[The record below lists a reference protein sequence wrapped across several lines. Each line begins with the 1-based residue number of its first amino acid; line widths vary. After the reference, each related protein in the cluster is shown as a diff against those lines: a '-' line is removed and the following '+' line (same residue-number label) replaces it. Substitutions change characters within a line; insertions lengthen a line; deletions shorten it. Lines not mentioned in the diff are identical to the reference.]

1 MKTTSILF
9 LLICFCVASHC
20 QAQEANPLT
29 GTWTIE
35 RAVIKKKVGSA
46 AAVEKTY
53 YSVKNMD
60 SFVNGPEKIR
70 FTADSVVFL
79 YPESVYDRGL
89 YTLKGDSIFAE
100 MPDAPYRYRYSIV
113 ESGRL
118 RIDYTT
124 NYSIDGVKA
133 GEVCY
138 FIGHKD

>member
-79 YPESVYDRGL
+79 YPTWQDAGTYRIAD
-89 YTLKGDSIFAE
+89 DSLHLE
-100 MPDAPYRYRYSIV
+100 MPAAPYRYRYSIV

-118 RIDYTT
+118 RLDYTT
-124 NYSIDGVKA
+124 TYMIDGVWA

-138 FIGHKD
+138 FIGRKD